1 MKKTLILYLILVGIL
16 CAQENPLIV
25 RANYFEAKPGHNAKL
40 EKVLKDHTDRFH
52 QSADH
57 AINTWQVIAG
67 DRTGQFLRT
76 TSLQGWADFDGYQDL
91 PGDQSHWNRSVEPHL
106 QGIGGNVYWKFVPE
120 LSFNPPQSTPKMFAV
135 WIVQY
140 KAGGWVKHRDALL
153 KIFEARKENNSSHQV
168 ATYTKA
174 IGGEG
179 RLYAFLNPLDSW
191 ADLNPVEMNLYEML
205 VASYGEEEA
214 SNILGAR
221 SQAVEKYESEV
232 ILFRADMSTPPP
244 AE

>member
-1 MKKTLILYLILVGIL
+1 MKKTLILYLVVCGIL
-16 CAQENPLIV
+16 CAQNNPQII
-25 RANYFEAKPGHNAKL
+25 RTNYFDPKPGQSAQF
-40 EKVLKDHTDRFH
+40 EKGLKDHTDRFH
-52 QSADH
+52 QSVDH

-76 TSLQGWADFDGYQDL
+76 TRLQGWADFDGYQDL

-106 QGIGGNVYWKFVPE
+106 QDIGGNVYWKFVPE

-140 KAGGWVKHRDALL
+140 KAGGWKKHHDALL
-153 KIFEARKENNSSHQV
+153 KVRQAQKDNNSTSQV
-168 ATYTKA
+168 MVYAKA
-174 IGGEG
+174 VGGEG
-179 RLYAFLNPLDSW
+179 RIYAFLNPLDSW
-191 ADLNPVEMNLYEML
+191 ADLNPEAMNLFEML
-205 VASYGEEEA
+205 EA
-214 SNILGAR
+214 SFGEGEGAKVLQAR
-221 SQAVEKYESEV
+221 SEAVEKYESEV